1 MELINID
8 TSHVGYKIPIY
19 PNEEQKKIFEDYF
32 NTCRFVY
39 NLGIEIQEEYYRKAK
54 DNDNYKYKTL
64 SYIGIRNKIS
74 ELKKTDE
81 YAWLNK
87 YNNDTITSI
96 VKDVINAYKKF
107 FKGQNRHPR
116 FKKKKNYHK
125 QFPIRGDRL
134 SIEKDRVRISSIG
147 YVSCYNTHNEI
158 IGNSNK
164 NIVLQ
169 HYIHY
174 ANPRVIYDGCN
185 YYLTLSIPRDDS
197 NTYITNSEKVY
208 STNEEWINKPSS
220 NVVGID
226 VGCKQ
231 TNWIVDS
238 NNTRIN
244 RPDTSKEENK
254 IKKLQKQLKRQRKQN
269 TKRMLKRTNST
280 NIEYKYS
287 KRELK
292 TLKKLNK
299 YHKRITNKKKNAIY
313 EYTSKL
319 ISSKPKAVVIE
330 DIKVEDMY
338 ITNKDVPRKYRDR
351 HNKIVKDSILYTV
364 HNIITYKCINNGIN
378 VYKADREYPSSQ
390 LCSLCG
396 YRQDIGKKKIYR
408 CPCCGN
414 IIDRDLNASIN
425 LENLITKQNEAITM
439 FIRI

>member
-1 MELINID
+1 MNLVINENNCM
-8 TSHVGYKIPIY
+8 GYKIPIY
-19 PNEEQKKIFEDYF
+19 PNEEQIKIFEDYF
-32 NTCRFVY
+32 NTCRSVY
-39 NLGIEIQEEYYRKAK
+39 NLGIEIQEKHYEEFKNSNCK
-54 DNDNYKYKTL
+54 FKVLSKYELNNIFTQ
-64 SYIGIRNKIS
+64 
-74 ELKKTDE
+74 LKKEDK
-81 YAWLNK
+81 YLWLNNYDSTTLK
-87 YNNDTITSI
+87 M
-96 VKDVINAYKKF
+96 VLFDVINAYKRF
-107 FKGQNRHPR
+107 FNGQNRHPI
-116 FKKKKNYHK
+116 FKSKKSYHK

-134 SIEKDRVRISSIG
+134 SIYKDRIRISSIG
-147 YVSCYNTHNEI
+147 YVSCYNIFDEI
-158 IGNSNK
+158 IGNGDKNNK
-164 NIVLQ
+164 LDMK
-169 HYIHY
+169 YIKY
-174 ANPRVIYDGCN
+174 YNPRIEYDECN

-197 NTYITNSEKVY
+197 NTYITNSEKKY
-208 STNEEWINKPSS
+208 SDNKEWKCKSFSHI
-220 NVVGID
+220 VGID

-238 NNTRIN
+238 NGNRIN

-254 IKKLQKQLKRQRKQN
+254 IKKLDKQLKRQRRQN

-299 YHKRITNKKKNAIY
+299 YYKRLTNKKKNAIY

-338 ITNKDVPRKYRDR
+338 ITNKNICKKHRDR
-351 HNKIVKDSILYTV
+351 HNKIVKDSMLNTV
-364 HNIITYKCINNGIN
+364 HQIITYKCINNGIP

-396 YRQDIGKKKIYR
+396 YRQDIGKKRIYR